1 MADAENGVILWHDLT
16 VEDADGVRDFYASV
30 VGWKP
35 NPVAMGDYDD
45 YSMHTAG
52 TNTCVSGVCH
62 AKGPNT
68 DLPAQWLMYVRVADV
83 EDAAKKVTA
92 LGGEVVAGPRPLSSG
107 RVLVI
112 RDPAGAVL
120 ALVDGM

>member
-45 YSMHTAG
+45 YSMHTAN
-52 TNTCVSGVCH
+52 TDTCVSGVCH